1 MKAIHQASDS
11 KKVGVI
17 QREARVAHAQ
27 ELLGKHYKR
36 SVVRSGERVKKIN
49 SKIYQWTFK
58 NLPKKH
64 RKKYKKIAQTIID
77 ESLKYQFDPVFLL
90 SVIQGESGF
99 DPNRLG
105 KLDEIGLMQVRPST
119 GKWIAGLYGMRW
131 SGNSSLHDPII
142 NIRLGAAY
150 LDYLRSKF
158 DSHARLYLAAY
169 NMGQGNV
176 GEALEKN
183 VWPKDYPIHV
193 MKFYVE
199 FYSALD
205 AKSSGSST

>member
-1 MKAIHQASDS
+1 
-11 KKVGVI
+11 
-17 QREARVAHAQ
+17 
-27 ELLGKHYKR
+27 
-36 SVVRSGERVKKIN
+36 
-49 SKIYQWTFK
+49 
-58 NLPKKH
+58 
-64 RKKYKKIAQTIID
+64 
-77 ESLKYQFDPVFLL
+77 
-90 SVIQGESGF
+90 
-99 DPNRLG
+99 
-105 KLDEIGLMQVRPST
+105 
-119 GKWIAGLYGMRW
+119 
-131 SGNSSLHDPII
+131 
-142 NIRLGAAY
+142 